1 MFLKKNSKKHET
13 YQICIAILEA
23 KHLVQNENPLV
34 VVKVG
39 NQKRKTAVREKTDN
53 PHFNDV
59 SDKTIFV
66 IRTSENMW
74 VLFSVL
80 FSNFFISFAVFCV

>member
-1 MFLKKNSKKHET
+1 MFRSKKSSRNYET

-23 KHLVQNENPLV
+23 KHLAQNENPLV

-39 NQKRKTAVREKTDN
+39 NQKKKTAVVERTDN

-59 SDKTIFV
+59 SKKK
-66 IRTSENMW
+66 
-74 VLFSVL
+74 
-80 FSNFFISFAVFCV
+80 